1 VDLSAPSA
9 PLLAGSAVAG
19 FYEGVITPDGRAAV
33 YQLNNNIGMRALTG
47 DTTRKVVASSKYVE
61 NQARVSPDG
70 RWVAFVTDESGSDQV
85 VVQPLSGPGA
95 RVQVSANG
103 GTEPV
108 WSRDG
113 RRLFYRATRRFM
125 AANVTT
131 TPTFAVTSRDI
142 LFGDTFVTAA
152 APHANYDVTPD
163 GKRLL
168 VLEPVDDPQILIV
181 HNWGAEMRER
191 LSGRSHSTGETR

>member
-1 VDLSAPSA
+1 VT
-9 PLLAGSAVAG
+9 G
-19 FYEGVITPDGRAAV
+19 FNEGVITPDGRAVV
-33 YQLNNNIGMRALTG
+33 YQLDNNIEMRALTG
-47 DTTRKVVASSKYVE
+47 DTTRKVVASSRYFE
-61 NQARVSPDG
+61 NEARVSPDG

-85 VVQPLSGPGA
+85 VVQPLSGTGA

-113 RRLFYRATRRFM
+113 RRLFYRAARRFV

-142 LFGDTFVTAA
+142 LFGDTFLTAA

-168 VLEPVDDPQILIV
+168 VLEAVEDPQILV
-181 HNWGAEMRER
+181 VSNWGTEVRAR
-191 LSGRSHSTGETR
+191 LSGRVPVASR